1 MSTTTAPATAQRI
14 LEGALRA
21 LGRHGSRKLSM
32 SDVSESAAVSR
43 QTLYRYFPSKE
54 HLLEALAGYERHR
67 FESGLAAALEHTDG
81 RRMHALVDYAFSYLR
96 DHPAL
101 ARLVETEPEF
111 VLSYLGKH
119 LPWLRRATMR
129 SLRVELDSSVP
140 VVTRSATADQVAD
153 VLLRL
158 LVSHFVTPGSTP
170 SADVRVTHAIVDAL
184 IGPAGNV
191 PTDLRPMP
199 HS

>member
-1 MSTTTAPATAQRI
+1 
-14 LEGALRA
+14 
-21 LGRHGSRKLSM
+21 M

-67 FESGLAAALEHTDG
+67 FESGLAEALARADG
-81 RRMHALVDYAFSYLR
+81 RRMHALVDYAFTYLR

-111 VLSYLGKH
+111 VLGYLGEH
-119 LPWLRRATMR
+119 MPWLRRATMR
-129 SLRVELDSSVP
+129 SLRVELASSVP
-140 VVTRSATADQVAD
+140 VVRKSATADQVAD

-170 SADVRVTHAIVDAL
+170 SADVRATHAIVDA
-184 IGPAGNV
+184 IVGPAWKS
-191 PTDLRPMP
+191 PTDLHSMP
-199 HS
+199 DS